1 MSFTKNN
8 KYNYFC
14 KNEKWPKSNFQK
26 LKNKHV
32 DIIAR
37 FKEII
42 VEQIIK
48 INFIIYG
55 FVASPITTCHVAKT

>member
-1 MSFTKNN
+1 MIFTKTINIITFV
-8 KYNYFC
+8 KMKMAKIQF
-14 KNEKWPKSNFQK
+14 SK

-32 DIIAR
+32 NIIAR

-55 FVASPITTCHVAKT
+55 FVASQSLPVM